1 MLRMI
6 GYFKKLGQLGFIMDY
21 KLNIELVLLSKHRS
35 PLGASRK
42 ARISFI
48 IVQKK
53 KKKTLEKDSTKT
65 ILQLW
70 RLKSLLKLL
79 FRIRLWLN
87 KGEIDLRVD
96 NKARVAALTLL
107 NELILKL
114 DNCYFVLALFRTSHP
129 FLNGFKFIIKGKYY
143 YFYNND
149 VYYRFDNYTNSLY
162 IPNL

>member
-1 MLRMI
+1 MI

-65 ILQLW
+65 ILQL
-70 RLKSLLKLL
+70 
-79 FRIRLWLN
+79 
-87 KGEIDLRVD
+87 
-96 NKARVAALTLL
+96 
-107 NELILKL
+107 
-114 DNCYFVLALFRTSHP
+114 
-129 FLNGFKFIIKGKYY
+129 
-143 YFYNND
+143 
-149 VYYRFDNYTNSLY
+149 
-162 IPNL
+162 

>member
-1 MLRMI
+1 M
-6 GYFKKLGQLGFIMDY
+6 
-21 KLNIELVLLSKHRS
+21 
-35 PLGASRK
+35 
-42 ARISFI
+42 
-48 IVQKK
+48 
-53 KKKTLEKDSTKT
+53 
-65 ILQLW
+65 
-70 RLKSLLKLL
+70 
-79 FRIRLWLN
+79 RLWLN

-114 DNCYFVLALFRTSHP
+114 DNCYFVLALFRTLHP